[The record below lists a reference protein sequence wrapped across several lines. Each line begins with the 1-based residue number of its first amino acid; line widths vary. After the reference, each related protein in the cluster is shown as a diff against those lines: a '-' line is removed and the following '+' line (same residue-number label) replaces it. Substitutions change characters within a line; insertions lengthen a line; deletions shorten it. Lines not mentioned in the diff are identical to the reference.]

1 MIPGIWILDW
11 LALEAKLEHLFDVHA
26 PANPDPYSPTFSAH
40 GSPHRA
46 SLHLLRR
53 RIRSVR
59 HACDLAERE
68 AAHQLLKR
76 FADLDIHDI
85 LDDLIEVVAEMAM
98 IVVGSTVTGAVI
110 GGGIGFFAAGIGA
123 VPGAASGALIGAQA
137 GGWLLSILGLAS
149 VAEFF
154 MDGLPAIIEGYV
166 RGIATAWRGPR
177 ELPNDPLNTFYDDP
191 TAAQQGAW
199 DIARSHEA
207 VVVLLLGAIVAYLT
221 RGGGSARV
229 LAQDMQRSARGSR
242 IAQWM
247 LKHEDKLKRHPD
259 LKTPEP
265 RRVEGGQGNGSSS
278 SPKPDGRHEGPGKG
292 KSTTMPVHEV
302 ECFRADRL
310 PASKGD
316 EFVRQLKGQEGG
328 LNRLTVEEYLENIA
342 NPQKRNK
349 TIAALARAKLSNQI
363 RSRLEEAYSATMSPT
378 KAKAL
383 AKKHAKETMSTLAAL
398 HNPDLS
404 AGGKDIIADFGD
416 RQVNSS
422 IGPQWK
428 SKINGIKAAA
438 ERIPLSARK
447 HTLLN
452 VKLYKC

>member
-11 LALEAKLEHLFDVHA
+11 LALEAKIEHLFDVHA

-221 RGGGSARV
+221 RGGGSAMV

-259 LKTPEP
+259 LKATEP
-265 RRVEGGQGNGSSS
+265 RRVEAGQGNASPS
-278 SPKPDGRHEGPGKG
+278 SPKPGDRHEGPGKG

-342 NPQKRNK
+342 NPQKRDK
-349 TIAALARAKLSNQI
+349 TIAAQARAELSIEI
-363 RSRLEEAYSATMSPT
+363 RLRLEKEYMTTMSPA

-383 AKKHAKETMSTLAAL
+383 AKKHAQETMSTLAAL

-404 AGGKDIIADFGD
+404 AGGRDIIADFGD

-438 ERIPLSARK
+438 ERIPPSARK
-447 HTLLN
+447 YTFLN

>member
-11 LALEAKLEHLFDVHA
+11 LALEAKIEHLFDVHA

-137 GGWLLSILGLAS
+137 GGWLLNILGLAS

-221 RGGGSARV
+221 RGGGSAMV
-229 LAQDMQRSARGSR
+229 LVQDMQRSAWGSR

-265 RRVEGGQGNGSSS
+265 RRVEGGHGNGSSS
-278 SPKPDGRHEGPGKG
+278 PPKPDDRHEGSGKG

-342 NPQKRNK
+342 TPQKRNK

-363 RSRLEEAYSATMSPT
+363 RRRLEEAYSATMSPT

-438 ERIPLSARK
+438 ERIPLPARK

>member
-11 LALEAKLEHLFDVHA
+11 LALEAKIEHLFDVHA

-110 GGGIGFFAAGIGA
+110 GGGVGFFAAGIGA

-221 RGGGSARV
+221 RGGGSAMV

-259 LKTPEP
+259 LKATEP
-265 RRVEGGQGNGSSS
+265 RRVEGGQGNTSPS
-278 SPKPDGRHEGPGKG
+278 SPKPGDRHEGPGKG

-342 NPQKRNK
+342 NPKNRDK
-349 TIAALARAKLSNQI
+349 TAARLAREAFEQTLQNRLQLEYSRIMDEVKAEATAK
-363 RSRLEEAYSATMSPT
+363 RE
-378 KAKAL
+378 AKAIMRQL
-383 AKKHAKETMSTLAAL
+383 AGL
-398 HNPDLS
+398 HNPDLV

-422 IGPQWK
+422 IGAQWGK
-428 SKINGIKAAA
+428 RIKGIKHMAEQIPIA
-438 ERIPLSARK
+438 ERSS
-447 HTLLN
+447 TFLN
-452 VKLYKC
+452 LKLTKC

>member
-11 LALEAKLEHLFDVHA
+11 LALEAKIEHLFDVHA
-26 PANPDPYSPTFSAH
+26 PTNPDPYSPTFSAH
-40 GSPHRA
+40 GFPHRA

-53 RIRSVR
+53 RISSVR

-110 GGGIGFFAAGIGA
+110 GGGVGFFAAGVGA

-137 GGWLLSILGLAS
+137 GGWLLSLLGLAS

-242 IAQWM
+242 IALWM

-259 LKTPEP
+259 LKATEP
-265 RRVEGGQGNGSSS
+265 RRVEGGQGNASPSP
-278 SPKPDGRHEGPGKG
+278 PKPEDRHEGPGKG

-328 LNRLTVEEYLENIA
+328 LNRLTVEEYLTNIA
-342 NPQKRNK
+342 HPEKRNK
-349 TIAALARAKLSNQI
+349 LAAAQARANLKEQI
-363 RSRLEEAYSATMSPT
+363 KDRLEREYMATMGPT
-378 KAKAL
+378 KATAL
-383 AKKHAKETMSTLAAL
+383 AEKHAQETMSTLAAL

-428 SKINGIKAAA
+428 KRINGIKTAA
-438 ERIPLSARK
+438 EKIPELARK
-447 HTLLN
+447 HTLMN

>member
-11 LALEAKLEHLFDVHA
+11 LALEAKIEHLFGVHA
-26 PANPDPYSPTFSAH
+26 PTNPDPYSPTFSAH
-40 GSPHRA
+40 GFPHRA

-53 RIRSVR
+53 RISSVR

-85 LDDLIEVVAEMAM
+85 LDDLIEVVTEMAM

-110 GGGIGFFAAGIGA
+110 GGGVGFFAAGVGA

-137 GGWLLSILGLAS
+137 GGWLLSLLGLAS

-242 IAQWM
+242 IALWM

-259 LKTPEP
+259 LKATEP
-265 RRVEGGQGNGSSS
+265 RRVEGGQGNASPSP
-278 SPKPDGRHEGPGKG
+278 PKPEDRHEGPGKG

-328 LNRLTVEEYLENIA
+328 LNRLTVEEYLTNIA
-342 NPQKRNK
+342 HPEKRNK
-349 TIAALARAKLSNQI
+349 LAAAQARANLKEQI
-363 RSRLEEAYSATMSPT
+363 KDRLEREYMATMGPT
-378 KAKAL
+378 KATAL
-383 AKKHAKETMSTLAAL
+383 AEKHAQETMSTLAAL

-428 SKINGIKAAA
+428 KRINGIKTAA
-438 ERIPLSARK
+438 EKIPELARK
-447 HTLLN
+447 HTLMN

>member
-1 MIPGIWILDW
+1 MPRPILIRT
-11 LALEAKLEHLFDVHA
+11 H
-26 PANPDPYSPTFSAH
+26 PRSARTA
-40 GSPHRA
+40 SPHRA

-110 GGGIGFFAAGIGA
+110 GGGVGFFAAGVGA

-137 GGWLLSILGLAS
+137 GGWLLSLLGLAS

-242 IAQWM
+242 IALWM

-259 LKTPEP
+259 LKATEP
-265 RRVEGGQGNGSSS
+265 RRVEGGQGNASPS
-278 SPKPDGRHEGPGKG
+278 SPKPDGHHEGPGKG

-342 NPQKRNK
+342 NPQKRDK
-349 TIAALARAKLSNQI
+349 TIAAQARAELSIEI
-363 RSRLEEAYSATMSPT
+363 RLRLEKEYMTTMSLA

-383 AKKHAKETMSTLAAL
+383 AKKHAQETMSTLAAL

-404 AGGKDIIADFGD
+404 AGGRDIIADFGD

-438 ERIPLSARK
+438 ERVPPSARK
-447 HTLLN
+447 YTFLN

>member
-11 LALEAKLEHLFDVHA
+11 LALEAKIEHLFDVHA

-221 RGGGSARV
+221 RGGGSAMV

-247 LKHEDKLKRHPD
+247 LKHEDTLKRHPD
-259 LKTPEP
+259 LKATEP

-363 RSRLEEAYSATMSPT
+363 RRRLEEAYSATMSPT

-383 AKKHAKETMSTLAAL
+383 AKKHARETMSTLAAL

-438 ERIPLSARK
+438 ERIPLPARK

>member
-11 LALEAKLEHLFDVHA
+11 LALEAKIEHLFDVHA
-26 PANPDPYSPTFSAH
+26 PANPDPYSPAFSAH
-40 GSPHRA
+40 GFPHRA

-137 GGWLLSILGLAS
+137 GGWLLNILGLAS

-265 RRVEGGQGNGSSS
+265 RRVEAGQGNASPL
-278 SPKPDGRHEGPGKG
+278 SPKPDDRHEGPGKG

-363 RSRLEEAYSATMSPT
+363 RRRLEEAYSATMSPT

-438 ERIPLSARK
+438 ERIPLPARK